1 MYLFNNISHFIYLF
15 IYFLIIIIEQIIEA
29 IIEQNSFRIIFKYFQ
44 YNDYLYLCYVKI
56 I

>member
-15 IYFLIIIIEQIIEA
+15 IYFLIIIIA
-29 IIEQNSFRIIFKYFQ
+29 IIEQNSFRIIFKNFQ